1 MKLEK
6 ILIGVLLLVVAWL
19 VLHKQPTLPTEIRY
33 ITKLE
38 QRLDT
43 LYRDTIVF
51 KTKIRRFKDTIVI
64 YRDSVIVAKENNDT
78 VKIIAFQDSVIEQ
91 QDYTIKWQDTLI
103 GQLDTIIDVQNKVND
118 KLKDSIVDLKKDVL
132 KQKKRSKIA
141 HIIGSI
147 GIATLFVLK

>member
-6 ILIGVLLLVVAWL
+6 ILIGVLLLIVAWL

-38 QRLDT
+38 KRLDT

-51 KTKIRRFKDTIVI
+51 KTKIRRFKDTILI
-64 YRDSVIVAKENNDT
+64 YRDSVIVAKESNDT

-103 GQLDTIIDVQNKVND
+103 GQLDTIVDVQNKVND
-118 KLKDSIVDLKKDVL
+118 KLKDSIIDLNKDVL
-132 KQKKRSKIA
+132 KRKKRSKLTHLISV
-141 HIIGSI
+141 GVL
-147 GIATLFVLK
+147 TFFVVK

>member
-43 LYRDTIVF
+43 LYRDTIVY

-64 YRDSVIVAKENNDT
+64 YRDSVIIAKENNDT
-78 VKIIAFQDSVIEQ
+78 VKIIRYQDSVIEQ

-103 GQLDTIIDVQNKVND
+103 CRLDTIVDLQNKAND
-118 KLKDSIVDLKKDVL
+118 ELKDSIVGLQED
-132 KQKKRSKIA
+132 KKRKKLA
-141 HIIGSI
+141 HILSAIGLT
-147 GIATLFVLK
+147 ALFVIK

>member
-6 ILIGVLLLVVAWL
+6 FLIGLLVLVVAWL
-19 VLHKQPTLPTEIRY
+19 MIHKQPSLPTEVRY

-38 QRLDT
+38 KRLDT
-43 LYRDTIVF
+43 LYKDTIVF

-64 YRDSVIVAKENNDT
+64 YRDSVIIAKENNDT
-78 VKIIAFQDSVIEQ
+78 VKIIAFQDSVIVQ

-118 KLKDSIVDLKKDVL
+118 KLKDSIIDLNKDIHKRKKIG
-132 KQKKRSKIA
+132 KIA
-141 HIIGSI
+141 HLVSVGLL
-147 GIATLFVLK
+147 TLFVIK

>member
-6 ILIGVLLLVVAWL
+6 ILIGVLLLVIAWL

-43 LYRDTIVF
+43 LYRDTIVY

-64 YRDSVIVAKENNDT
+64 YRDSVIIAKENNDT
-78 VKIIAFQDSVIEQ
+78 VKIIRYQDSVIEQ

-103 GQLDTIIDVQNKVND
+103 CRLDTIVDLQNKAND
-118 KLKDSIVDLKKDVL
+118 ELKDSIVGLQED
-132 KQKKRSKIA
+132 KKRKKLA
-141 HIIGSI
+141 HILSAIGLT
-147 GIATLFVLK
+147 ALFVIK

>member
-1 MKLEK
+1 MKLDK
-6 ILIGVLLLVVAWL
+6 ILIGLLLLFVAWL

-51 KTKIRRFKDTIVI
+51 KTKIRRFKDTILI
-64 YRDSVIVAKENNDT
+64 YRDSVIIAKENNDT

-91 QDYTIKWQDTLI
+91 QDYTIKWQDSLI

-118 KLKDSIVDLKKDVL
+118 KLKDSIVDLNKDIH
-132 KQKKRSKIA
+132 KRKKRSKIA
-141 HIIGSI
+141 HLISVGVL
-147 GIATLFVLK
+147 TLFVVK

>member
-1 MKLEK
+1 MKLDK
-6 ILIGVLLLVVAWL
+6 ILIGLLLLFVAWL

-43 LYRDTIVF
+43 LYKDTIVF
-51 KTKIRRFKDTIVI
+51 KTKIRRFKDTILI
-64 YRDSVIVAKENNDT
+64 YRDSVIIAKENNDT

-91 QDYTIKWQDTLI
+91 QDYTIKWQDSLI

-118 KLKDSIVDLKKDVL
+118 KLKDSIVDLNKDIH
-132 KQKKRSKIA
+132 KRKKRSKIA
-141 HIIGSI
+141 HLISVGVL
-147 GIATLFVLK
+147 TLFVVK